1 MSYYEM
7 LDICSS
13 HNGLD
18 PMQVMKDYPKIN
30 FDDMTIKKFK
40 KFLQQ
45 NY

>member
-13 HNGLD
+13 HDGLD
-18 PMQVMKDYPKIN
+18 PMQVMEDYPKIN
-30 FDDMTIKKFK
+30 FDDMTINKFK
-40 KFLQQ
+40 EFLQH